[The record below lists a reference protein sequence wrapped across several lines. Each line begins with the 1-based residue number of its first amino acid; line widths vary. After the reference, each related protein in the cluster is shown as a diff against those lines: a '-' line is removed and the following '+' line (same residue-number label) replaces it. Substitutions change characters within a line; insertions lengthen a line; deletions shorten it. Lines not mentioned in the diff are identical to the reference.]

1 MTALDRLLLEAI
13 PDGTFGGA
21 RPTPTRHSLPRD
33 LQRTTAEEAA
43 MRQRVLAREVAA
55 YDDAHRSRR
64 PRTCHLR
71 PVPDPPSVATE
82 IQEVA

>member
-1 MTALDRLLLEAI
+1 MTALDRLYAEAV

-21 RPTPTRHSLPRD
+21 RPTPTRCSLPRD
-33 LQRTTAEEAA
+33 LQVTSAEEAA

-55 YDDAHRSRR
+55 YDEAHRGRR

-71 PVPDPPSVATE
+71 PVPDPPSVATA